1 MRMRLSDVA
10 AATGG
15 RLIGADVLISGTTI
29 DSRTISGGELFVPI
43 VAARDGHDFVE
54 AAVAAGAAAHLTADA
69 SVVHG
74 DAVVVD
80 DTERA
85 LTALGDWA
93 RDKLPDR
100 VVGITGSVGK
110 TSTKDLVAAALEG
123 SRRVHVSYRSFNNE
137 LGVPLTLLG
146 APDDVDVVV
155 VEMGA
160 RGAGHIAALCRVA
173 RPTIGV
179 VTRVGAAHTE
189 LFGSI
194 ESVADAKAE
203 LIDALPVW
211 GTAVLNVDDPAVA
224 AMAARA
230 AGDVVAYGM
239 ETGDVRAVDITLDD
253 RLRPSFTVV
262 SPWGDHHVRLGTA
275 GLQNVSNALGAL
287 AVAGIMGVGIADA
300 AAGLGTVEMSPW
312 RMDVRRSRCGALVIN
327 DAYNANPMSV
337 DAALRSLAAV
347 TARRKVAVLGLMAE
361 LGDEHDRAHAD
372 MGELARSL
380 GIEVISVDEPGYGGT
395 AVTDIAGAAEALGEL
410 DADDAVLVKG
420 SRVAGLERLAD
431 RLLAD

>member
-1 MRMRLSDVA
+1 MRLSDVA

>member
-1 MRMRLSDVA
+1 MRLSDVA

-194 ESVADAKAE
+194 EGVADAKAE